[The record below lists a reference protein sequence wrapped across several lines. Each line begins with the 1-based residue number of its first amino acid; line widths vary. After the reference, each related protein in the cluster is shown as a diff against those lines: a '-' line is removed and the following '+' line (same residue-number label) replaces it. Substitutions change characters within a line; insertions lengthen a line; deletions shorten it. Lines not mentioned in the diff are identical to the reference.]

1 MKMYDNFNFKAL
13 RYLLLLLP
21 ALSAEASAETYSAAD
36 LTNAAQQWLQ
46 QQTTPGQ
53 TQIRVHPLDDRTKAR
68 ECDVALQFSLVNP
81 KIQSQNSIKVL
92 CAGTRGW
99 QLYLSA
105 RASQLVD
112 VVVATRQLAPGSVLS
127 VEMVQLESRDQLFS
141 RGATVSNPDLVEGAR
156 TKRALSP
163 GQILT
168 LRDLCLVCKGDMV
181 TIEGIS
187 GTLMVA
193 TSGKALADG
202 SLGDNIEV
210 QNLNSGRKV
219 QANVTAVK
227 KVAIN
232 L

>member
-1 MKMYDNFNFKAL
+1 MKMYDNFNFKGL
-13 RYLLLLLP
+13 RYLALLLP
-21 ALSAEASAETYSAAD
+21 ALSFQASATTFSAAD

-46 QQTTPGQ
+46 QQITPSQ
-53 TQIRVHPLDDRTKAR
+53 TQIRVHPLDTRSKDR

-92 CAGTRGW
+92 CSGTRGW

-112 VVVATRQLAPGSVLS
+112 VIVAKRQLAPGSVLS
-127 VEMVQLESRDQLFS
+127 TEMVQLESRDQFFS
-141 RGATVSNPDLVEGAR
+141 RGATISNPDLVDGAR

-168 LRDLCLVCKGDMV
+168 LQDLCLVCKGDMV

-193 TSGKALADG
+193 TSGKALTDG

>member
-1 MKMYDNFNFKAL
+1 MKMYDNFKAL
-13 RYLLLLLP
+13 RALAILLSGLV
-21 ALSAEASAETYSAAD
+21 AEAHSETFNAAD

-46 QQTTPGQ
+46 QQSADQ
-53 TQIRVHPLDDRTKAR
+53 VQIRVHPLDARMKAR
-68 ECDVALQFSLVNP
+68 ECDAPLQFSMVNP

-92 CAGTRGW
+92 CSGTNGW

-105 RASQLVD
+105 RASQLVE

-127 VEMVQLESRDQLFS
+127 MDMVQLENRDQLFS
-141 RGATVSNPDLVEGAR
+141 RGATISNPDIVEGAR
-156 TKRALSP
+156 TKRALNP

-187 GTLMVA
+187 GTLIVA
-193 TSGKALADG
+193 TSGKALSDG

>member
-1 MKMYDNFNFKAL
+1 MYDNFNFKGL
-13 RYLLLLLP
+13 RCMLLLLP
-21 ALSAEASAETYSAAD
+21 ALSVEVHAETFSAAD

-53 TQIRVHPLDDRTKAR
+53 TQIRVHPLDARTKER
-68 ECDVALQFSLVNP
+68 ECDVALQFSLVNS
-81 KIQSQNSIKVL
+81 KIQTQNSIKIL
-92 CAGTRGW
+92 CSGTNGW

-112 VVVATRQLAPGSVLS
+112 VVVAKRQLSPGLVLS
-127 VEMVQLESRDQLFS
+127 ADMVQLESRDQLFS
-141 RGATVSNPDLVEGAR
+141 RGATISNPDLVDGAR
-156 TKRALSP
+156 IKRALNP

-168 LRDLCLVCKGDMV
+168 LKDLCLVCKGDMV
-181 TIEGIS
+181 TIEGNS

-193 TSGKALADG
+193 TSGKALSDG

-210 QNLNSGRKV
+210 QNLNSGRKI

-227 KVAIN
+227 KVEIN

>member
-13 RYLLLLLP
+13 RYLVLLLP
-21 ALSAEASAETYSAAD
+21 ALSVGTRAETYSAAD

-53 TQIRVHPLDDRTKAR
+53 TQIRVHPLDDRTKSR
-68 ECDVALQFSLVNP
+68 ECDIALQFSLVNP

-92 CAGTRGW
+92 CNGTRGW

-112 VVVATRQLAPGSVLS
+112 VVVATRQLSPGSVLS
-127 VEMVQLESRDQLFS
+127 MEMVQLESRDQFFS
-141 RGATVSNPDLVEGAR
+141 RGATISNPDLVEGAR
-156 TKRALSP
+156 TKRALNP

-187 GTLMVA
+187 GTLIVA

>member
-1 MKMYDNFNFKAL
+1 MKMYDNFNFKGL
-13 RYLLLLLP
+13 RYLALLLP
-21 ALSAEASAETYSAAD
+21 SLSFHASANIYSAAD

-46 QQTTPGQ
+46 QQITTGQ
-53 TQIRVHPLDDRTKAR
+53 TQILVHPLDERTKAR
-68 ECDVALQFSLVNP
+68 ECGMDLQFSLVNP

-92 CAGTRGW
+92 CGDSSGW

-105 RASQLVD
+105 KASQMVD
-112 VVVATRQLAPGSVLS
+112 VVVVTRQLAPGSVLNE
-127 VEMVQLESRDQLFS
+127 EMVQVESRDQMFS
-141 RGATVSNPDLVEGAR
+141 RGATISSPELVEGAR
-156 TKRALSP
+156 TKRALIP

-168 LRDLCLVCKGDMV
+168 LRDICLVCKGDMV

-187 GTLMVA
+187 GTLIVA